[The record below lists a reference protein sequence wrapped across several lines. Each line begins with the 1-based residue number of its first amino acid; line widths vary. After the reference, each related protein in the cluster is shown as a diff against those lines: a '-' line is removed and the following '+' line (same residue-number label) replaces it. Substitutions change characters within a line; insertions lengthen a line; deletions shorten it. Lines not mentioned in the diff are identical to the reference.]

1 MIRPATACQEETKFC
16 NVDSRL
22 HIVGA
27 ECTFSPIVV
36 FIIMLSHLK
45 LHAAVGRT
53 KQAPFPTI
61 FPFMCLSQEAP
72 IFHKTIT
79 SLSSASNTIL
89 VMTPGS
95 RFRSY
100 LDVNHVLPRRA
111 KLPLTVECIRQVL
124 TTSSSARGSGMAY
137 GGPCTVK

>member
-100 LDVNHVLPRRA
+100 LDVNHVLPRRPQA
-111 KLPLTVECIRQVL
+111 HQLAAPGWRMADLAPSSSLP
-124 TTSSSARGSGMAY
+124 SSSAPKRLL
-137 GGPCTVK
+137 